1 MAVHSSI
8 WKRIGSLFT
17 SETAAVP
24 AADGDGPVTV
34 TAQAVKPSEGHLE
47 LSGGSGNGRWWQR
60 WPNRKAASGELAMR
74 FVELSAAMQEHFR
87 RQDERAAELA
97 GALDRVG
104 RVLEQLAQTQ
114 QSQGECL
121 RTIAEHAAAA
131 GKNTASLADALGRIP
146 ESLLTQ
152 AEAIRTVAMQLDL
165 AQETDTQL
173 LHSLQQFGRAID
185 ALGSSGGAQVAAL
198 QNLSAAQREQQAAF
212 SNLVRVQTRRY
223 AIVLVVV
230 GALGIATLIG
240 LGWLVAARLP
250 G

>member
-1 MAVHSSI
+1 MAGHSSI

-17 SETAAVP
+17 SETAAMP
-24 AADGDGPVTV
+24 ASTGSGPAVV
-34 TAQAVKPSEGHLE
+34 TAEAVKPAECRLE
-47 LSGGSGNGRWWQR
+47 LSSESGNGSWWRR
-60 WPNRKAASGELAMR
+60 WPNRKAPAGELAMR
-74 FVELSAAMQEHFR
+74 FVELSEAMQEHFR
-87 RQDERAAELA
+87 RQDARAAELA
-97 GALDRVG
+97 SSLDRVG

-173 LHSLQQFGRAID
+173 LHSLQQFGKAID

-198 QNLSAAQREQQAAF
+198 QSLSAAQREQHAAF
-212 SNLVRVQTRRY
+212 SNLVRAQTQRFT
-223 AIVLVVV
+223 V
-230 GALGIATLIG
+230 ALGVVALVGLAALVG
-240 LGWLVAARLP
+240 LGWLVAVRLS